1 MKEKKKFCCMK
12 SFILNYKSNFIVLWI
27 KKFWYIFL
35 GEVLGFENL
44 VFSIF
49 DFINTLIE
57 SSKYRHHVKNGMADL
72 LYYTLL
78 FMQMT
83 EDQVSFYFCYFY
95 DGVKTS
101 DFKPLKFYCDK

>member
-1 MKEKKKFCCMK
+1 MNKH
-12 SFILNYKSNFIVLWI
+12 ILIY
-27 KKFWYIFL
+27 FL

-83 EDQVSFYFCYFY
+83 EDQVSLCYQQLL
-95 DGVKTS
+95 
-101 DFKPLKFYCDK
+101 FKQRLILIYVI